1 MYVRARID
9 YFEQEEQYQ
18 VKRLFGATTVGR
30 AIIYNNNLRVEN
42 SCRLS
47 NPLDSS
53 RHATYIFR
61 LYVYMRAYIYVYA
74 RMRVSIIYTHLFCTR
89 DRVCVCTYTGT
100 LEIGARSRIED
111 ERPC

>member
-1 MYVRARID
+1 
-9 YFEQEEQYQ
+9 
-18 VKRLFGATTVGR
+18 
-30 AIIYNNNLRVEN
+30 
-42 SCRLS
+42 
-47 NPLDSS
+47 
-53 RHATYIFR
+53 
-61 LYVYMRAYIYVYA
+61 MRAYIYVYA